1 MCMYV
6 STNLTQRGEGG
17 REGEREKG
25 GREKGREG
33 EGEKES
39 KLERK
44 VSDLNWH
51 LLTEYRRGSWVS

>member
-6 STNLTQRGEGG
+6 STNLTQGG
-17 REGEREKG
+17 REEGRER
-25 GREKGREG
+25 GREKGRER

-39 KLERK
+39 KRECK